1 MKKLIQVLFLILLCI
16 LLTGLIILR
25 AQQGPAPEGDVVP
38 GSDIDTADDMSLP
51 DDMMADDMGMTDDM
65 NMTDGIGMDDDM
77 GMMDNMGIPD
87 DMMEEPEPTPTP
99 EPTPELFTISVIG
112 DETLT
117 SHQMLS
123 DQSEYSYAGRMNGDY
138 TYPFKNTVQYF
149 TNDEFT
155 ISNLECTLSDSQM
168 YSPQQF
174 YFRAPAANAQILTL
188 GGVDFVTTANN
199 HSLDFGQAG
208 LLSTYAALEEYG
220 LEYGKEDEFKIVT
233 TEHGLR
239 IGVYCAY
246 NDYIPSKDKA
256 GAAIQQMK
264 ADGADYIIC
273 AFHWGQELY
282 YEPNASQIDIGRA
295 CIDAGADLI
304 FGCHTHCL
312 QPIEEYNGG
321 IILYS
326 MGEFSF
332 GGSTSPKDRDTAIFQ
347 VTLKRD
353 LDGTITVDGWDVI
366 PCCVSSRPVYEGY
379 TLDNYNDYCPTPY
392 EEGSEDYNR
401 VLSKLDGS
409 YQAASQGAD
418 YSNWYSSYG

>member
-1 MKKLIQVLFLILLCI
+1 MKTLIKALIFILLVIVLAGILFL
-16 LLTGLIILR
+16 R
-25 AQQGPAPEGDVVP
+25 AREEPVANIAQETAPVESAPAAAPVLPTASQPESSETPAPTP
-38 GSDIDTADDMSLP
+38 
-51 DDMMADDMGMTDDM
+51 
-65 NMTDGIGMDDDM
+65 
-77 GMMDNMGIPD
+77 
-87 DMMEEPEPTPTP
+87 EPTPTPTP

-117 SHQMLS
+117 SHQNLS
-123 DQSEYSYAGRMNGDY
+123 DQSEFSYNGRMNGDY
-138 TYPFKNTVQYF
+138 SYPFKNTAEYF
-149 TNDEFT
+149 LNDEYT
-155 ISNLECTLSDSQM
+155 VSNLECTLADQQM
-168 YSPQQF
+168 YSDQTF
-174 YFRAPAANAQILTL
+174 YFRAPAANAQILTE

-208 LLSTYAALEEYG
+208 LLATYAALEEYG
-220 LEYGKEDEFKIVT
+220 IAYGKEDESQIIT
-233 TEHGLR
+233 TPHSLKLG
-239 IGVYCAY
+239 IYCAY
-246 NDYIPSKDKA
+246 NSFQPSRDKA
-256 GAAIQQMK
+256 CAAIQMMRP
-264 ADGADYIIC
+264 DADYIIC
-273 AFHWGQELY
+273 CFHWGQELHY
-282 YEPNASQIDIGRA
+282 QPNADQIDLARA

-304 FGCHTHCL
+304 FGCHSHCL

-332 GGSTSPKDRDTAIFQ
+332 GGSTSPTDRDTAIFQ

-353 LDGTITVDGWDVI
+353 LDGSISVDGWRVI

-409 YQAASQGAD
+409 YQATSQGAD
-418 YSNWYSSYG
+418 YSNWYSS

>member
-1 MKKLIQVLFLILLCI
+1 MKTLIKVLLFIFLLLILAAILFLRVGQPVIE
-16 LLTGLIILR
+16 
-25 AQQGPAPEGDVVP
+25 ADPATPLPSNTSPISAVSASPLPTAEPTPSPEP
-38 GSDIDTADDMSLP
+38 T
-51 DDMMADDMGMTDDM
+51 
-65 NMTDGIGMDDDM
+65 
-77 GMMDNMGIPD
+77 
-87 DMMEEPEPTPTP
+87 PTPTP
-99 EPTPELFTISVIG
+99 EPTPELLTISVIG

-117 SHQMLS
+117 THQNLS
-123 DQSEYSYAGRMNGDY
+123 DQSEYSYASRMNGDY
-138 TYPFKNTVQYF
+138 SYPFKNTVQYF
-149 TNDEFT
+149 ENDEFT
-155 ISNLECTLSDSQM
+155 ITNLECTLSDTPM
-168 YSPQQF
+168 YSAQMF
-174 YFRAPAANAQILTL
+174 YFRAPAANAQILTQ

-208 LLSTYAALEEYG
+208 LLSTYSVLEEYG
-220 LEYGKEDEFKIVT
+220 IAYGKEDDAQIVT
-233 TEHGLR
+233 TEHGLK

-246 NDYIPSKDKA
+246 NDYRPSLDKA
-256 GAAIQQMK
+256 SAAIRQMRQ
-264 ADGADYIIC
+264 DGADYIIC

-282 YEPNASQIDIGRA
+282 YSPNAAQIEIGRG

-332 GGSTSPKDRDTAIFQ
+332 GGNTAPKDRDTAIFQ

-353 LDGTITVDGWDVI
+353 LDGSISVDSWRVI

-409 YQAASQGAD
+409 FQPASQGAD
-418 YSNWYSSYG
+418 YTDYYASFG

>member
-1 MKKLIQVLFLILLCI
+1 MKKLIQVLFLLLLS
-16 LLTGLIILR
+16 LLLAGVVILR
-25 AQQGPAPEGDVVP
+25 AQQPQTSIAGPAQP
-38 GSDIDTADDMSLP
+38 GAAGTAASTADTPSIGSTSDTAN
-51 DDMMADDMGMTDDM
+51 T
-65 NMTDGIGMDDDM
+65 GISV
-77 GMMDNMGIPD
+77 PVVSTPQVPVAATP
-87 DMMEEPEPTPTP
+87 EPTPTPTP

-138 TYPFKNTVQYF
+138 SYPFKNTVQYF
-149 TNDEFT
+149 KDDEFT
-155 ISNLECTLSDSQM
+155 ISNLECTLSDAQM

-208 LLSTYAALEEYG
+208 LLSTYTALEEYG
-220 LEYGKEDEFKIVT
+220 LDYGKEDEYKIVT

-246 NDYIPSKDKA
+246 NDYIPNKNKA

-282 YEPNASQIDIGRA
+282 YQPNATQIDIGRA
-295 CIDAGADLI
+295 CIDAGANLI

-332 GGSTSPKDRDTAIFQ
+332 GGSTSPTDRDTAIFQ

-353 LDGTITVDGWDVI
+353 LDGTISVDGWKVI

-409 YQAASQGAD
+409 YQATSQGAD

>member
-1 MKKLIQVLFLILLCI
+1 MKTLIKVLLFIFLLLILAAILFLRVGQPVIE
-16 LLTGLIILR
+16 
-25 AQQGPAPEGDVVP
+25 ADPATPLPSNTSPISAISASPLPTAEPTPSPEP
-38 GSDIDTADDMSLP
+38 T
-51 DDMMADDMGMTDDM
+51 
-65 NMTDGIGMDDDM
+65 
-77 GMMDNMGIPD
+77 
-87 DMMEEPEPTPTP
+87 PTPTP
-99 EPTPELFTISVIG
+99 EPTPELLTISVIG

-117 SHQMLS
+117 THQNLS
-123 DQSEYSYAGRMNGDY
+123 DQSEYSYASRMNGDY
-138 TYPFKNTVQYF
+138 SYPFKNTVQYF
-149 TNDEFT
+149 ENDEFT
-155 ISNLECTLSDSQM
+155 ITNLECTLSDTPM
-168 YSPQQF
+168 YSAQMF
-174 YFRAPAANAQILTL
+174 YFRAPAANAQILTQ

-208 LLSTYAALEEYG
+208 LLSTYSVLEEYG
-220 LEYGKEDEFKIVT
+220 IAYGKEDDAQIVT
-233 TEHGLR
+233 TEHGLK

-246 NDYIPSKDKA
+246 NDYRPSLDKA
-256 GAAIQQMK
+256 SAAIRQMRQ
-264 ADGADYIIC
+264 DGADYIIC

-282 YEPNASQIDIGRA
+282 YSPNAAQIEIGRG

-332 GGSTSPKDRDTAIFQ
+332 GGNTAPKDRDTAIFQ

-353 LDGTITVDGWDVI
+353 LDGSISVDSWRVI

-409 YQAASQGAD
+409 FQPASQGAD
-418 YSNWYSSYG
+418 YTDYYASFG

>member
-1 MKKLIQVLFLILLCI
+1 MKTLIKVLLFIFLLLILAAILFLRVGQPVIE
-16 LLTGLIILR
+16 
-25 AQQGPAPEGDVVP
+25 ADPATPLPSNTSPISAVSASPLPTAEPTPSPEP
-38 GSDIDTADDMSLP
+38 T
-51 DDMMADDMGMTDDM
+51 
-65 NMTDGIGMDDDM
+65 
-77 GMMDNMGIPD
+77 
-87 DMMEEPEPTPTP
+87 PTPTP
-99 EPTPELFTISVIG
+99 EPTPELLTISVIG

-117 SHQMLS
+117 THQNLS
-123 DQSEYSYAGRMNGDY
+123 DQSEYSYASRMNGDY
-138 TYPFKNTVQYF
+138 SYPFKNTVQYF
-149 TNDEFT
+149 ENDEFT
-155 ISNLECTLSDSQM
+155 ITNLECTLSDTPM
-168 YSPQQF
+168 YSAQMF

-208 LLSTYAALEEYG
+208 LLSTYSVLEEYG
-220 LEYGKEDEFKIVT
+220 IAYGKEDDAQIVT
-233 TEHGLR
+233 TEHGLK

-246 NDYIPSKDKA
+246 NDYRPSLDKA
-256 GAAIQQMK
+256 SAAIRQMRQ
-264 ADGADYIIC
+264 DGADYIIC

-282 YEPNASQIDIGRA
+282 YSPNAAQIEIGRG

-332 GGSTSPKDRDTAIFQ
+332 GGNTAPKDRDTAIFQ

-353 LDGTITVDGWDVI
+353 LDGSISVDSWRVI

-409 YQAASQGAD
+409 FQPASQGAD
-418 YSNWYSSYG
+418 YTDYYASFG

>member
-1 MKKLIQVLFLILLCI
+1 MKTLIKVLLFIFLLLILAAILFLRVGQPVIE
-16 LLTGLIILR
+16 
-25 AQQGPAPEGDVVP
+25 ADPAAPLPSNTSPISAVSASPLPTAEPTPSPEP
-38 GSDIDTADDMSLP
+38 T
-51 DDMMADDMGMTDDM
+51 
-65 NMTDGIGMDDDM
+65 
-77 GMMDNMGIPD
+77 
-87 DMMEEPEPTPTP
+87 PTPTP
-99 EPTPELFTISVIG
+99 EPTPELLTISVIG

-117 SHQMLS
+117 THQNLS
-123 DQSEYSYAGRMNGDY
+123 DQSEYSYASRMNGDY
-138 TYPFKNTVQYF
+138 SYPFKNTVQYF
-149 TNDEFT
+149 ENDEFT
-155 ISNLECTLSDSQM
+155 ITNLECTLSDTPM
-168 YSPQQF
+168 YSAQMF

-208 LLSTYAALEEYG
+208 LLSTYSVLEEYG
-220 LEYGKEDEFKIVT
+220 IAYGKEDDAQIVT
-233 TEHGLR
+233 TEHGLK

-246 NDYIPSKDKA
+246 NDYRPSLDKA
-256 GAAIQQMK
+256 SAAIRQMRQ
-264 ADGADYIIC
+264 DGADYIIC

-282 YEPNASQIDIGRA
+282 YSPNAAQIEIGRG

-332 GGSTSPKDRDTAIFQ
+332 GGNTAPKDRDTAIFQ

-353 LDGTITVDGWDVI
+353 LDGSISVDSWRVI

-409 YQAASQGAD
+409 FQPASQGAD
-418 YSNWYSSYG
+418 YTDYYASFG

>member
-1 MKKLIQVLFLILLCI
+1 MKKLIQVLFLLLLSI
-16 LLTGLIILR
+16 LLTGVVILR
-25 AQQGPAPEGDVVP
+25 IQQPQTSVAVTAQSGAAEAAESPAAALNSGSSSDAAGTGISVPVVSAPEVPVVATP
-38 GSDIDTADDMSLP
+38 
-51 DDMMADDMGMTDDM
+51 
-65 NMTDGIGMDDDM
+65 
-77 GMMDNMGIPD
+77 
-87 DMMEEPEPTPTP
+87 EPTPTPTP

-138 TYPFKNTVQYF
+138 SYPFKNTVQYF
-149 TNDEFT
+149 KDDEFT
-155 ISNLECTLSDSQM
+155 ISNLECTLSDTQM

-220 LEYGKEDEFKIVT
+220 LEYGKEDEYKIVT

-246 NDYIPSKDKA
+246 NDYIPNKDKA

-282 YEPNASQIDIGRA
+282 YQPNGTQIDVGRA

-332 GGSTSPKDRDTAIFQ
+332 GGSTSPTDRDTAIFQ

-353 LDGTITVDGWDVI
+353 LDGTISVDGWKVI
-366 PCCVSSRPVYEGY
+366 PCCVSSLPVYEGY
-379 TLDNYNDYCPTPY
+379 TQDNYNDYCPTPY

-401 VLSKLDGS
+401 VMSKLDGS
-409 YQAASQGAD
+409 YQATSQGAD

>member
-1 MKKLIQVLFLILLCI
+1 MKKLIQVLLIILLCI
-16 LLTGLIILR
+16 ILTGMVVLR
-25 AQQGPAPEGDVVP
+25 AQQGPAPGEEDLYSYNDEDMDMV
-38 GSDIDTADDMSLP
+38 DDM
-51 DDMMADDMGMTDDM
+51 DMDMTDDM
-65 NMTDGIGMDDDM
+65 DMVDDM
-77 GMMDNMGIPD
+77 DMMDESDLLDDMNDIPD
-87 DMMEEPEPTPTP
+87 DMRSEPVPTPTP

-117 SHQMLS
+117 SHHMLS

-138 TYPFKNTVQYF
+138 SYPFSNTSQYF
-149 TNDEFT
+149 LNDEFT
-155 ISNLECTLSDSQM
+155 ISNLECTLSDAQM

-220 LEYGKEDEFKIVT
+220 LDYGKEDEFKIVK

-246 NDYIPSKDKA
+246 NDYIPSKNKA
-256 GAAIQQMK
+256 AAAIQQMK

-282 YEPNASQIDIGRA
+282 YQPNASQIDIGRA

-353 LDGTITVDGWDVI
+353 LDGTISVDSWKVI

-392 EEGSEDYNR
+392 TEGSDDYNR

-409 YQAASQGAD
+409 YQATSQGAD

>member
-1 MKKLIQVLFLILLCI
+1 MKKLIRVLFFILLLLILAAI
-16 LLTGLIILR
+16 LLLR
-25 AQQGPAPEGDVVP
+25 ANVSQPEQAVSAEHNIQAEVPVETELVSATPAPEP
-38 GSDIDTADDMSLP
+38 TP
-51 DDMMADDMGMTDDM
+51 
-65 NMTDGIGMDDDM
+65 
-77 GMMDNMGIPD
+77 
-87 DMMEEPEPTPTP
+87 EPTPTPTP

-117 SHQMLS
+117 THQNLS
-123 DQSEYSYAGRMNGDY
+123 DESVYSYAGRMQGDY
-138 TYPFKNTVQYF
+138 SYPFKNTVQYF
-149 TNDEFT
+149 ENDEFT
-155 ISNLECTLSDSQM
+155 ITNLECSFSDTKM
-168 YSPQQF
+168 YSQQMF
-174 YFRAPAANAQILTL
+174 YFCAPTDNAQILVE

-208 LLSTYAALEEYG
+208 LLSTYAALEKYG
-220 LEYGKEDEFKIVT
+220 IAYGKEDDAKIVT

-246 NDYIPSKDKA
+246 NDYRPSVDKA
-256 GAAIQQMK
+256 SAAISQMRD
-264 ADGADYIIC
+264 DGADYIIC

-282 YEPNASQIDIGRA
+282 YEPNASQIEIGRA

-332 GGSTSPKDRDTAIFQ
+332 GGNTSPSDRDTAIFQ
-347 VTLKRD
+347 LTLKRD
-353 LDGTITVDGWDVI
+353 LDGTISVEGWEVI
-366 PCCVSSRPVYEGY
+366 PCCVSSLPVYEGY

-392 EEGSEDYNR
+392 EVGSEDYNR

-409 YQAASQGAD
+409 FVPTSQGAD
-418 YSNWYSSYG
+418 YTDYYASFG

>member
-1 MKKLIQVLFLILLCI
+1 MKKLIQVLLIILLII
-16 LLTGLIILR
+16 LLTGLVILR
-25 AQQGPAPEGDVVP
+25 IQQGPAPEAGTVTTSGISSSENAASGSSSGTGGGLSTPAAAGSTDSGISVSVVSSTP
-38 GSDIDTADDMSLP
+38 VPVAATP
-51 DDMMADDMGMTDDM
+51 
-65 NMTDGIGMDDDM
+65 
-77 GMMDNMGIPD
+77 
-87 DMMEEPEPTPTP
+87 EPTPTPTP

-138 TYPFKNTVQYF
+138 SYPFKNTSQYF
-149 TNDEFT
+149 LNDEFT
-155 ISNLECTLSDSQM
+155 ITNLECTLSETQM

-174 YFRAPAANAQILTL
+174 YFCAPAANAQILTL

-208 LLSTYAALEEYG
+208 LLSTYAVLEEYG

-264 ADGADYIIC
+264 ANGADYIIC

-282 YEPNASQIDIGRA
+282 YQPNASQIDIGRA
-295 CIDAGADLI
+295 CIDAGTYPDL
-304 FGCHTHCL
+304 FTYPGDGH
-312 QPIEEYNGG
+312 NM
-321 IILYS
+321 
-326 MGEFSF
+326 MG
-332 GGSTSPKDRDTAIFQ
+332 TDRVHLHNVITRYFEDH
-347 VTLKRD
+347 LK
-353 LDGTITVDGWDVI
+353 
-366 PCCVSSRPVYEGY
+366 
-379 TLDNYNDYCPTPY
+379 
-392 EEGSEDYNR
+392 
-401 VLSKLDGS
+401 
-409 YQAASQGAD
+409 
-418 YSNWYSSYG
+418 

>member
-1 MKKLIQVLFLILLCI
+1 MKKLVQFLILV
-16 LLTGLIILR
+16 LLLIVLAGIVFLR
-25 AQQGPAPEGDVVP
+25 AR
-38 GSDIDTADDMSLP
+38 
-51 DDMMADDMGMTDDM
+51 
-65 NMTDGIGMDDDM
+65 
-77 GMMDNMGIPD
+77 
-87 DMMEEPEPTPTP
+87 EEPIVEPAGTAPPAAATPSVLPGPSEAPLPAQPEAAATPEPTPEPTPTPTP
-99 EPTPELFTISVIG
+99 EPTPELFTISIIG

-117 SHQMLS
+117 SHQNLS
-123 DQSEYSYAGRMNGDY
+123 DENEFSYNGKMNGDY
-138 TYPFKNTVQYF
+138 SYPFKNTSQYF
-149 TNDEFT
+149 LNDEYT
-155 ISNLECTLSDSQM
+155 ISNLECSLADQRM
-168 YSPQQF
+168 YSDQTF
-174 YFRAPAANAQILTL
+174 YFRAPTANAQVLTE

-220 LEYGKEDEFKIVT
+220 VAYGKEDQSQIIT

-239 IGVYCAY
+239 IGIYCAY
-246 NDYIPSKDKA
+246 NDFHPNKDKTC
-256 GAAIQQMK
+256 AAIAQMRP
-264 ADGADYIIC
+264 DADYIIC
-273 AFHWGQELY
+273 CFHWGQELHY
-282 YEPNASQIDIGRA
+282 QPNADQIDLARA

-304 FGCHTHCL
+304 FGCHSHCL

-332 GGSTSPKDRDTAIFQ
+332 GGSTSPSDRDTAIFQ

-353 LDGTITVDGWDVI
+353 LDGSITVDGWNVI

-392 EEGSEDYNR
+392 EEGSEDYAR
-401 VLSKLDGS
+401 VMSKLDGS
-409 YQAASQGAD
+409 YEGGNGGAD

>member
-1 MKKLIQVLFLILLCI
+1 MQKTVLLESSMKRLIRVLFLTLLLLILAAI
-16 LLTGLIILR
+16 MLLRTDVPH
-25 AQQGPAPEGDVVP
+25 PAAVSSIPASEAETAGGSPSPNLLSETPSPEP
-38 GSDIDTADDMSLP
+38 TP
-51 DDMMADDMGMTDDM
+51 
-65 NMTDGIGMDDDM
+65 
-77 GMMDNMGIPD
+77 
-87 DMMEEPEPTPTP
+87 EPTPTPTP
-99 EPTPELFTISVIG
+99 EPTPEVFTISVIG

-117 SHQMLS
+117 THQNLS
-123 DQSEYSYAGRMNGDY
+123 DESVYSYAGRMQGDFS
-138 TYPFKNTVQYF
+138 YPFKNTVQYF
-149 TNDEFT
+149 ENDEFT
-155 ISNLECTLSDSQM
+155 ITNLECSLSDTKM
-168 YSPQQF
+168 YSQQMF
-174 YFRAPAANAQILTL
+174 YFCAPSENAQILVE
-188 GGVDFVTTANN
+188 GGIDFVTTANN

-208 LLSTYAALEEYG
+208 LLSTYAALEKYG
-220 LEYGKEDEFKIVT
+220 IPYGKEDDAQIVT
-233 TEHGLR
+233 TEHGLK

-246 NDYIPSKDKA
+246 NDYRPSVEKA
-256 GAAIQQMK
+256 SAAIAQMRE
-264 ADGADYIIC
+264 DGADYIIC

-282 YEPNASQIDIGRA
+282 YEPNASQIEIGRA

-332 GGSTSPKDRDTAIFQ
+332 GGNTAPSDRDTAIFQ

-353 LDGTITVDGWDVI
+353 LDGSISVDGWNVI
-366 PCCVSSRPVYEGY
+366 PCCVSSLPVYEGY

-409 YQAASQGAD
+409 YVPASQGAD
-418 YSNWYSSYG
+418 YTNYYASFG

>member
-1 MKKLIQVLFLILLCI
+1 MKTLIKVLLFIFLLLILAAILFLRMGQPVIE
-16 LLTGLIILR
+16 
-25 AQQGPAPEGDVVP
+25 AEPAAPPPTNTSPISAVSASPLPTAEPTPSPEP
-38 GSDIDTADDMSLP
+38 T
-51 DDMMADDMGMTDDM
+51 
-65 NMTDGIGMDDDM
+65 
-77 GMMDNMGIPD
+77 
-87 DMMEEPEPTPTP
+87 PTPTP
-99 EPTPELFTISVIG
+99 EPTPELLTISVIG

-117 SHQMLS
+117 THQNLS
-123 DQSEYSYAGRMNGDY
+123 DQSEYSYASRMNGDY
-138 TYPFKNTVQYF
+138 SYPFKNTVQYF
-149 TNDEFT
+149 ENDEFT
-155 ISNLECTLSDSQM
+155 ITNLECTLSDTPM
-168 YSPQQF
+168 YSAQMF

-208 LLSTYAALEEYG
+208 LLSTYSVLEEYG
-220 LEYGKEDEFKIVT
+220 IAYGKEDDAQIVT
-233 TEHGLR
+233 TEHGLK

-246 NDYIPSKDKA
+246 NDYRPSLDKA
-256 GAAIQQMK
+256 SAAIRQMRQ
-264 ADGADYIIC
+264 DGADYIIC

-282 YEPNASQIDIGRA
+282 YSPNAAQIEIGRG

-332 GGSTSPKDRDTAIFQ
+332 GGNTAPKDRDTAIFQ

-353 LDGTITVDGWDVI
+353 LDGSISVDSWRVI

-409 YQAASQGAD
+409 FQPASQGAD
-418 YSNWYSSYG
+418 YTDYYASFG

>member
-1 MKKLIQVLFLILLCI
+1 
-16 LLTGLIILR
+16 
-25 AQQGPAPEGDVVP
+25 
-38 GSDIDTADDMSLP
+38 
-51 DDMMADDMGMTDDM
+51 
-65 NMTDGIGMDDDM
+65 
-77 GMMDNMGIPD
+77 
-87 DMMEEPEPTPTP
+87 
-99 EPTPELFTISVIG
+99 
-112 DETLT
+112 
-117 SHQMLS
+117 
-123 DQSEYSYAGRMNGDY
+123 
-138 TYPFKNTVQYF
+138 
-149 TNDEFT
+149 
-155 ISNLECTLSDSQM
+155 M

-208 LLSTYAALEEYG
+208 LLSTYTALEEYG
-220 LEYGKEDEFKIVT
+220 LDYGKEDEYRIVT

-246 NDYIPSKDKA
+246 NDYIPNKNKA

-282 YEPNASQIDIGRA
+282 YQPNATQIDIGRA

-332 GGSTSPKDRDTAIFQ
+332 GGSTSPTDRDTAIFQ

-353 LDGTITVDGWDVI
+353 LDGTISVDGWKVI

-409 YQAASQGAD
+409 YQATSQGAD